1 MSLIG
6 HGPSDRCLRLN
17 TGHHEDMIE
26 EYPLRRIEKGR
37 APARA
42 ALNSPAVSLPER
54 GTLTYV
60 YDFVYSIS
68 RRLVFVPELSLRAG
82 RNRLNVQGQRC

>member
-37 APARA
+37 AA
-42 ALNSPAVSLPER
+42 ALNSPAVSLLER
-54 GTLTYV
+54 WNLTYV
-60 YDFVYSIS
+60 YDFVYSFA

-82 RNRLNVQGQRC
+82 RMCGSMRMNPR